1 MFIVFSVFYIMSFG
15 EHPQIA
21 IAITVSQWCAQDPG
35 NEWRAGD
42 VMNWCAHAQKK
53 RRNSAPIFFDGTS
66 SNISASQTVCQL
78 VQITCILYKSE
89 YFIHSK
95 VIEVHNL

>member
-1 MFIVFSVFYIMSFG
+1 MSFG

-21 IAITVSQWCAQDPG
+21 IAITVSQWCAHIPG

-42 VMNWCAHAQKK
+42 VMKRCAHTEKK
-53 RRNSAPIFFDGTS
+53 REETAHQFFSTEQV
-66 SNISASQTVCQL
+66 QTFLRLRVCQL

-95 VIEVHNL
+95 VMEVHNL

>member
-1 MFIVFSVFYIMSFG
+1 MSFG

-21 IAITVSQWCAQDPG
+21 IAITVSQWCAHIPG

-42 VMNWCAHAQKK
+42 VIKWCAHTEKK
-53 RRNSAPIFFDGTS
+53 REETAHHFFFDGTS
-66 SNISASQTVCQL
+66 SNISVSQRVCQL
-78 VQITCILYKSE
+78 VKITCILYKSE

-95 VIEVHNL
+95 VMEVQNL

>member
-1 MFIVFSVFYIMSFG
+1 MSFG

-42 VMNWCAHAQKK
+42 VMKWCAHTEKKK
-53 RRNSAPIFFDGTS
+53 RRNSAPIFFYGTS
-66 SNISASQTVCQL
+66 SNISASQRVCQL

-95 VIEVHNL
+95 VMEVHNL

>member
-1 MFIVFSVFYIMSFG
+1 MSFG

-21 IAITVSQWCAQDPG
+21 IAIMVSQWCAHIPG

-53 RRNSAPIFFDGTS
+53 REETAHQFFFDGTS
-66 SNISASQTVCQL
+66 SNISASQRVCHL

-95 VIEVHNL
+95 VMEVQNL